1 MKGVFSNA
9 VPVFFFFKSKKPK
22 MLIWF
27 IGLKEFLK
35 LSYRTGIVNYKVHE
49 FKCQSESGFQVAL
62 KFSRLPTK
70 SYKLQFFFC

>member
-1 MKGVFSNA
+1 MLFLFS
-9 VPVFFFFKSKKPK
+9 FFLNQRNLKR
-22 MLIWF
+22 WF

-35 LSYRTGIVNYKVHE
+35 LSYRTGTVNYKVHE
-49 FKCQSESGFQVAL
+49 FKCQSDSGFQVAL